1 LAQDEAKL
9 ELLKL
14 AQRTEIHQQNS
25 LKQQQNSSQIVGD
38 LAKSVQNSSQIVGD
52 LAKSVQTMK
61 VQVDDIEKDNLV
73 RDRRVDQVD
82 HRVDLNENGIADLNK
97 GLEILKNTVRK
108 SRNEAKYA
116 ISVSS
121 RKSGDDNATK
131 PTARLTKSLSPI
143 APLTLTLTPVKS
155 VTWKLPDENESNDG
169 RESPMLVEIPRKEE
183 NISDDEKSTGS
194 KSDDEEINDEASIS
208 GSPGSDKFHSPE
220 NETGKDQNNFGDF
233 TFETPAKPNFFQRLL
248 TPTPSKPTHREGN
261 KECQCERCR
270 YCTDELGCLCHACR
284 YRNNG
289 SPKRMHKD
297 APRDKDAP

>member
-1 LAQDEAKL
+1 MAQDEAKL

-14 AQRTEIHQQNS
+14 AQRTEIHQQRTEISKNS
-25 LKQQQNSSQIVGD
+25 VFCL
-38 LAKSVQNSSQIVGD
+38 VGD
-52 LAKSVQTMK
+52 LAKSVQTVK
-61 VQVDDIEKDNLV
+61 VQMDDIEKDNLV
-73 RDRRVDQVD
+73 RDRRVDLVG

-97 GLEILKNTVRK
+97 GFEILKNTVRK

-194 KSDDEEINDEASIS
+194 KSDDEEINDEASNS

-220 NETGKDQNNFGDF
+220 NETGKKDQNNFGDF

-270 YCTDELGCLCHACR
+270 YCTDELGCLCHACS

-297 APRDKDAP
+297 APWDKDAP